1 MKNQPL
7 PEVGSHFIK
16 PETALEMIRLY
27 RKNKE
32 NILAPEFKEKNLLCF
47 SETFNGLDVESLIT
61 QAGCRGLRIYYGMKD
76 DLQVHAIL
84 VGVDANGNGL
94 FYRNANVMELI
105 PLDLIMEDGQ
115 RCPPACNDDDLLNS

>member
-1 MKNQPL
+1 MKNQTL

-16 PETALEMIRLY
+16 PETALEMI
-27 RKNKE
+27 
-32 NILAPEFKEKNLLCF
+32 
-47 SETFNGLDVESLIT
+47 IT

>member
-32 NILAPEFKEKNLLCF
+32 NILIPVQ
-47 SETFNGLDVESLIT
+47 FNS
-61 QAGCRGLRIYYGMKD
+61 
-76 DLQVHAIL
+76 
-84 VGVDANGNGL
+84 
-94 FYRNANVMELI
+94 
-105 PLDLIMEDGQ
+105 
-115 RCPPACNDDDLLNS
+115 